1 MKKILFPV
9 EDLNIPEKALSMAI
23 EFARS
28 FSAEVLVLHVQP
40 FTETAVYPYAHLAD
54 PWDEEAMNQISRRIT
69 DNALNQFA
77 AAGIPAQARIVLGDP
92 AGEILECAVDERCD
106 LILMSTHGMGT
117 VKRFL
122 LGSVANRVVH
132 HAKTPVLVV
141 R

>member
-9 EDLNIPEKALSMAI
+9 EDLNIPEKALAMAI

-40 FTETAVYPYAHLAD
+40 FTETAVYPYAHLSD

-69 DNALNQFA
+69 DNAQNQFA
-77 AAGIPAQARIVLGDP
+77 AAGILQTRIVLGDP
-92 AGEILECAVDERCD
+92 AAEILECAVEEHCD

-122 LGSVANRVVH
+122 LGSVANRVVL